1 MELLN
6 EKSEKLAT
14 RRTYKLLKAGLFHL
28 LMEMPFEKIS
38 LTEICTRSLV
48 PRSTFYRYFEDK
60 HDLLC
65 YCFQT
70 FFDEANLEE
79 DVLFEK
85 CRFHE
90 RIFMENPPYH
100 GTEPGRNL

>member
-48 PRSTFYRYFEDK
+48 PRSTFTGILRISTI
-60 HDLLC
+60 
-65 YCFQT
+65 YCVIAFRLFLT
-70 FFDEANLEE
+70 RLIWRKMFF
-79 DVLFEK
+79 
-85 CRFHE
+85 
-90 RIFMENPPYH
+90 I
-100 GTEPGRNL
+100 